1 MSAMADA
8 MRTTT
13 SVEESRNDLVAP
25 WRGVETPALADKV
38 VAQAQAGEQIEAY
51 VSRGGETEVRVYQ
64 GEVEHFVSA
73 QSEGIG
79 VRVIRDG
86 RTGFAYAGTL
96 DPAAVDEVLAE
107 ARDNVA
113 FGTVDEWAGLAEPD
127 GVARTPQSLWDD
139 SLAGYATERKIE
151 LAKELER
158 LTLAA
163 DPRVRIDDANYAD
176 AWGEVAVATTTGI
189 RESGRENG
197 CYVSVSSLADDGD
210 ETQTGF
216 GFSVARQPDAID
228 LDKAA
233 RDAADR
239 ATRLLGATK
248 PPSRRLTVVLDPFV
262 TAQFLGVI
270 SATLNGESVVKG
282 RSLFRD
288 RLGEQVAADVVTLVD
303 DPTNPDA
310 YTATDVDGE
319 GLAARR
325 NVLIEGGTLRQFVH
339 NSYSARRA
347 GTVSTGNA
355 TRGGFAGTPGVG
367 CLALQLRPG
376 TREQAEL
383 VAGIDDGLLVQS
395 VSGLHS
401 GVNPI
406 SGDFSTGASGMLISG
421 GAIGAPVRELTIAST
436 LQRML
441 LDIVEVGGD
450 VDWLPMRAAG
460 VSLVIGDV
468 MMSGA

>member
-1 MSAMADA
+1 M
-8 MRTTT
+8 T
-13 SVEESRNDLVAP
+13 EPQDLQ
-25 WRGVETPALADKV
+25 ALADKV

-51 VSRGGETEVRVYQ
+51 VSRGGETTVRVYE
-64 GEVEHFVSA
+64 GDVEHFVSA

-96 DPAAVDEVLAE
+96 DPGAVDEVLSE
-107 ARDNVA
+107 ARDNVT

-127 GVARTPQSLWDD
+127 GVARTPQALWDD
-139 SLAGYATERKIE
+139 TLASFPTDQKIE

-163 DPRVRIDDANYAD
+163 DHRVRIDDANYAD
-176 AWGEVAVATTTGI
+176 AWAEVAVATTTGI

-216 GFSVARQPDAID
+216 GFSVGRRPGD
-228 LDKAA
+228 LDPAKAA
-233 RDAADR
+233 TEAAER

-248 PPSRRLTVVLDPFV
+248 PASRRLTIVLDPFV

-270 SATLNGESVVKG
+270 SSTLNGESVVKG

-288 RLGEQVAADVVTLVD
+288 RLGEQVAAETVTLVD
-303 DPTNPDA
+303 DPTNPLA

-325 NVLIEGGTLRQFVH
+325 NVLIEGGTLARFVH

-347 GTVSTGNA
+347 ATVSTGNA
-355 TRGGFAGTPGVG
+355 IRGGFAGTPGVG
-367 CLALQLRPG
+367 CLALALQPG
-376 TREQAEL
+376 TRAQDEL
-383 VAGIDDGLLVQS
+383 IASVGDGLLVQS

-401 GVNPI
+401 GVNPV

-421 GAIGAPVRELTIAST
+421 GAVGAPVRELTIAST

-460 VSLVIGDV
+460 VSVVIRDV